1 MKNNFKV
8 LLLTILL
15 AGCSNNISSSTNNSS
30 KLSNTTPISHP
41 SSTTSVE
48 SNVQSTNDDSS
59 TSASNSTA
67 SNSSTTQLSTSTT
80 SSSTAIPST
89 SSSISTQVST
99 STSSVIKLTSD
110 PYENVS
116 KNNFYANYTEAISY
130 EDAMY
135 RTEHGLI
142 SGSIDYISNVPQK
155 NTIYSGEDFLKFNN
169 YTYTYDNNNKPIS
182 YKINTKEGTYKT
194 IYYNA
199 GYVVLE
205 EVAAYIFAFGEVP
218 PNSNYDKGS
227 SGKKESIATWG
238 KYGRVNIGN
247 YSNDVIRYPNEPE
260 LPTHDSNGKAYQYI
274 ETDIGLS
281 DYNNG
286 SKISRGALR
295 IVFTY
300 KYKDGTKVTDINE
313 RYVFYTYNHYG
324 DFEEYLNYY
333 GGWGDRFG
341 ADTSTT
347 STPTPYI
354 EALIV
359 DKNTLK

>member
-15 AGCSNNISSSTNNSS
+15 AGCSNNISSSTNNSTQ
-30 KLSNTTPISHP
+30 LSNTISISHS
-41 SSTTSVE
+41 SSTISVE
-48 SNVQSTNDDSS
+48 SNTQNSIDLNSS
-59 TSASNSTA
+59 T
-67 SNSSTTQLSTSTT
+67 SNSSTTQASTSTT
-80 SSSTAIPST
+80 SSSSAIPST
-89 SSSISTQVST
+89 SSSTTTQVST

-116 KNNFYANYTEAISY
+116 KNDFYANYTEAISY

-155 NTIYSGEDFLKFNN
+155 NTIYSGDDFVKFNN
-169 YTYTYDNNNKPIS
+169 YTYTYDSENNPIS
-182 YKINTKEGTYKT
+182 YKINTKDGTYKT

-227 SGKKESIATWG
+227 SGKKASIAKWG
-238 KYGRVNIGN
+238 EYGRVNIGN
-247 YSNDVIRYPNEPE
+247 YSNDVIKYPNEPE

-286 SKISRGALR
+286 SKISRGSLR

-300 KYKDGTKVTDINE
+300 KYKDGTRVTDINE